1 VSPASAAFDPDRAD
15 IRFTATVR
23 ADHLLFREPPRTKVR
38 FSGTPGRKSMTSS
51 SRTNLP
57 DPVVEDVDYHDV
69 RIEYL
74 LATMLRTGPREP

>member
-15 IRFTATVR
+15 IQFTATVQ

-57 DPVVEDVDYHDV
+57 DPVVDDVDYHDV

-74 LATMLRTGPREP
+74 LANMLTTGPGEP